1 MFQSLTFPP
10 HPAGMRT
17 QLQNQEARND
27 SVAEWFEVFFRD
39 WRNRQ
44 SVGKGEVLQ
53 VQASTVLIISD
64 EVDFSRRITARWQME
79 RNVPTFTLLSGD
91 LWPRFAVDVFD
102 VAIVGELRRD
112 LLSVVLEPLHSTGQ
126 PIFCVCQDAAT
137 AQLVRERWPRVA
149 VLRSS
154 EHWLE
159 TLVLASCE
167 AVHRSR
173 SESRARAA
181 EAACATLDR
190 QATLGRYMLEMR
202 HNLNNALTSVLG
214 NSDLLLLEPGS
225 HSAQTRAQIETIRN
239 MTLRIHEIMQRFSS
253 LEKEMHVVAQ
263 QAEQD
268 SGKSYAAV
276 AAGT

>member
-1 MFQSLTFPP
+1 M
-10 HPAGMRT
+10 
-17 QLQNQEARND
+17 
-27 SVAEWFEVFFRD
+27 
-39 WRNRQ
+39 
-44 SVGKGEVLQ
+44 
-53 VQASTVLIISD
+53 QAPTVLVISD
-64 EVDFSRRITARWQME
+64 EVDFSRRVTARWQME

-91 LWPRFAVDVFD
+91 LWPRFAADVFD
-102 VAIVGELRRD
+102 VAIVGDLRRD

-137 AQLVRERWPRVA
+137 AQLVRDRWPRVA
-149 VLRSS
+149 ILRTS

-159 TLVLASCE
+159 TLVIAASE

-181 EAACATLDR
+181 ETACATLDR

-202 HNLNNALTSVLG
+202 HNMNNALTSVLG

-225 HSAQTRAQIETIRN
+225 LSAQTRAQIETIRN

-253 LEKEMHVVAQ
+253 LEKEMNVVAQ

-276 AAGT
+276 AAGN

>member
-1 MFQSLTFPP
+1 
-10 HPAGMRT
+10 
-17 QLQNQEARND
+17 
-27 SVAEWFEVFFRD
+27 
-39 WRNRQ
+39 
-44 SVGKGEVLQ
+44 
-53 VQASTVLIISD
+53 VQAPTVLIISD

-91 LWPRFAVDVFD
+91 LWPRFVVDVFD
-102 VAIVGELRRD
+102 VAIVGNLRRD

-126 PIFCVCQDAAT
+126 PVFCVCQDSAT
-137 AQLVRERWPRVA
+137 AQLVHDRWPRIA
-149 VLRSS
+149 ILRGS

-159 TLVLASCE
+159 TLVVAASE

-173 SESRARAA
+173 AESRARSA
-181 EAACATLDR
+181 ETACATLDR

-225 HSAQTRAQIETIRN
+225 LSAQTRSQIETIRN

-253 LEKEMHVVAQ
+253 LEKEMNVVAQ

-268 SGKSYAAV
+268 SGKSYAAI
-276 AAGT
+276 AGGH

>member
-1 MFQSLTFPP
+1 
-10 HPAGMRT
+10 
-17 QLQNQEARND
+17 
-27 SVAEWFEVFFRD
+27 
-39 WRNRQ
+39 
-44 SVGKGEVLQ
+44 
-53 VQASTVLIISD
+53 VQAPTVLIISD

-102 VAIVGELRRD
+102 VAIVGNVRRD

-126 PIFCVCQDAAT
+126 PVFCVCQDAAT
-137 AQLVRERWPRVA
+137 AQLVHERWPRIA
-149 VLRSS
+149 ILRGS

-159 TLVLASCE
+159 TLVLAASE

-173 SESRARAA
+173 AETRARSA
-181 EAACATLDR
+181 EMACATLDR

-225 HSAQTRAQIETIRN
+225 LSAQTRAQIETIRN

-253 LEKEMHVVAQ
+253 LEKEMNVVAQ

-268 SGKSYAAV
+268 SGKSYAAI
-276 AAGT
+276 AGGH

>member
-1 MFQSLTFPP
+1 LRASNTNLNHQIEVRR
-10 HPAGMRT
+10 G
-17 QLQNQEARND
+17 
-27 SVAEWFEVFFRD
+27 SV
-39 WRNRQ
+39 
-44 SVGKGEVLQ
+44 K
-53 VQASTVLIISD
+53 VQAPTVLIISD
-64 EVDFSRRITARWQME
+64 EVDFSRRVTARWQME
-79 RNVPTFTLLSGD
+79 RNVPTFTLLSGE
-91 LWPRFAVDVFD
+91 LWPRFAADVFD

-126 PIFCVCQDAAT
+126 PVFCVCQDPGT
-137 AQLVRERWPRVA
+137 AQLVHDRWPRVA
-149 VLRSS
+149 ILRTS

-159 TLVLASCE
+159 TLVLAANE

-181 EAACATLDR
+181 ETACAALDR

-202 HNLNNALTSVLG
+202 HNMNNALTSVLG

-225 HSAQTRAQIETIRN
+225 LSAQTRAQIETIRN

-253 LEKEMHVVAQ
+253 LEKEMNVVAQ

-276 AAGT
+276 AAGN

>member
-1 MFQSLTFPP
+1 M
-10 HPAGMRT
+10 
-17 QLQNQEARND
+17 
-27 SVAEWFEVFFRD
+27 
-39 WRNRQ
+39 
-44 SVGKGEVLQ
+44 
-53 VQASTVLIISD
+53 QAPTVLIISD
-64 EVDFSRRITARWQME
+64 DVDFSRRITARWQME
-79 RNVPTFTLLSGD
+79 RNVPTFTLLSGE

-102 VAIVGELRRD
+102 AAIVGELRRD

-137 AQLVRERWPRVA
+137 AQLVHERWPRISI
-149 VLRSS
+149 LRPS
-154 EHWLE
+154 EHHLDGHWLEGHWLE
-159 TLVLASCE
+159 TLVLAAGE

-173 SESRARAA
+173 AESRARAA
-181 EAACATLDR
+181 ETACATLDR

-225 HSAQTRAQIETIRN
+225 LSAQTRAQIETIRN

-253 LEKEMHVVAQ
+253 LEKEMNVVAQ

-268 SGKSYAAV
+268 AGKSYAA
-276 AAGT
+276 AAGN